1 MYLNRVFVKGFNFEI
16 LEDGIRNY
24 FEVKFGEDV
33 KDVIYGQEEGI
44 VLVIFEE
51 FKGWLYCFYI

>member
-24 FEVKFGEDV
+24 LEVKFGEDV

-51 FKGWLYCFYI
+51 FKGWL